1 MQQTQQESSSKSSWV
16 YEELHEWQAYSSFTP
31 LPGARLL
38 GVTDSHCL
46 LRLHL
51 DSTGKRALVLASEL
65 ESNRKNIGLA
75 LGYESL
81 AHSVGKHFVQPMSQV
96 AQVLWLAHFG
106 DFSVPHSYSELTGR
120 EDFCEVKLPWPLPE
134 HRLGGYNWKPL
145 SDDAL
150 RCRLSSEF
158 GMPLSD
164 LKPVSDVLVRS
175 AS

>member
-1 MQQTQQESSSKSSWV
+1 MQQTQQESASKSSWV
-16 YEELHEWQAYSSFTP
+16 YEGLYEWQAYSSFAP

-38 GVTDSHCL
+38 RVTDSHCL

-51 DSTGKRALVLASEL
+51 DLSGKQALVLASEL

-81 AHSVGKHFVQPMSQV
+81 AHSVAKRFAQHMSQV

-120 EDFCEVKLPWPLPE
+120 EDFCEVNFPWPLPE
-134 HRLGGYNWKPL
+134 HRLGGYNWKSL
-145 SDDAL
+145 DDDEL
-150 RCRLSSEF
+150 RYRYSKEL
-158 GMPLSD
+158 GMSLLD
-164 LKPVSDVLVRS
+164 LKPVTDVLVRC